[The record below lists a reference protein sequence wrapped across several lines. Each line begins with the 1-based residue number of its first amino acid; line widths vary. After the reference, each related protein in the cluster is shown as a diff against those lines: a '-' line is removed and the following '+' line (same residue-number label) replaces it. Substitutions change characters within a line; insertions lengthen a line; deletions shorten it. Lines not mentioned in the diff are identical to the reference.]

1 MKLNDT
7 VYNWL
12 KYIVIIFLPALSVLY
27 VALASTWG
35 WPFVNEIRDT
45 LDAVTLFLASA
56 LMVSSAEYNK
66 TKLPEVK

>member
-1 MKLNDT
+1 MKMSDK

-35 WPFVNEIRDT
+35 WPYIHEIRDT
-45 LDAVTLFLASA
+45 MDAVTLFLASA
-56 LMVSSAEYNK
+56 LMVSAAEYNK
-66 TKLPEVK
+66 GVKLNG

>member
-1 MKLNDT
+1 MKMSDE

-35 WPFVNEIRDT
+35 WPYINEIRDT
-45 LDAVTLFLASA
+45 MDAVTLFLASA
-56 LMVSSAEYNK
+56 LMVSAAEYK
-66 TKLPEVK
+66 KGVKLNG